1 MAAHLG
7 MTVRELLERIDSRE
21 LSEWAAYEQVE
32 GPLGGPREDVLAA
45 IIAST
50 VHNTAQSKKG
60 KRVTPKDYLPQW
72 DNRKS
77 QTWQEQLAAVRA
89 INSVLDGKE
98 GGRGGDAGGIA
109 RPHRRGQ

>member
-1 MAAHLG
+1 

-72 DNRKS
+72 DSRKS

-89 INSVLDGKE
+89 INSVLDGK

-109 RPHRRGQ
+109 GPHRRGQ

>member
-1 MAAHLG
+1 

-45 IIAST
+45 MIAST
-50 VHNTAQSKKG
+50 VHNAAQTKKG

-72 DNRKS
+72 DNRKA
-77 QTWQEQLAAVRA
+77 QTWEEQLAVVRA
-89 INSVLDGKE
+89 INTSLGGSSRGKSA
-98 GGRGGDAGGIA
+98 D
-109 RPHRRGQ
+109 